1 MMQMLAAG
9 APYFDKE
16 IKEEEID
23 VYRPISEGRVEV
35 GTPEVIG
42 DPLKPREK

>member
-1 MMQMLAAG
+1 MLAAG

-16 IKEEEID
+16 TKEEEAE
-23 VYRPISEGRVEV
+23 ISSPLPEGHVNV